1 VQLWDGYASIV
12 WSTTPDHAAALLTL
26 SPPEFAAALNTVL
39 TAPTATFAAALA
51 GDAAPPPSTPA
62 PAGAADA
69 EAAAA
74 AAAAY
79 QATLYNKAR
88 DTIFLDPLWALHRAG
103 SALVDR
109 LVAQQTAASAAPPL
123 RAPPRIA
130 GIVGPR
136 AAFPLR
142 FQSASAYTAPRVA
155 LVG

>member
-1 VQLWDGYASIV
+1 V
-12 WSTTPDHAAALLTL
+12 WSTTPDHAATLLRL

-51 GDAAPPPSTPA
+51 GDAAPPPATPA
-62 PAGAADA
+62 DP
-69 EAAAA
+69 EAAA

-109 LVAQQTAASAAPPL
+109 LVAQQTASSAAPPL
-123 RAPPRIA
+123 RAPPRITEV
-130 GIVGPR
+130 VGPR

>member
-12 WSTTPDHAAALLTL
+12 WSTTPDHAATLLRL

-51 GDAAPPPSTPA
+51 GDAAPPPAIPA
-62 PAGAADA
+62 AAGAA
-69 EAAAA
+69 EPEAAA

-103 SALVDR
+103 SALVGR
-109 LVAQQTAASAAPPL
+109 LVAQQTASSAAPPL
-123 RAPPRIA
+123 RLPPRITQV
-130 GIVGPR
+130 VGPR